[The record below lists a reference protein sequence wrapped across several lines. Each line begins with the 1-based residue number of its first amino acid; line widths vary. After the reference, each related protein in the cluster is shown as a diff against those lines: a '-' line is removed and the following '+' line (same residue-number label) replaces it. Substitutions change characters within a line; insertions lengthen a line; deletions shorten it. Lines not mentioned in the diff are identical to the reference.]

1 MLNAKY
7 IRIEPLV
14 GHTHRQTEGRMD
26 LQTDRGAILSLLAAD
41 KKKLVLTREV

>member
-14 GHTHRQTEGRMD
+14 GHTHRQTDGQREGWTYK
-26 LQTDRGAILSLLAAD
+26 QTGAPY
-41 KKKLVLTREV
+41 